1 MTPIG
6 RIVLVSVDVPVSLE
20 SALQRSI
27 ISSSLNHSY
36 ETHHTQQAAFHI
48 VCIPPTRYSCMP
60 IARCHNAVKIVTNKI
75 TVFIWIRRSTFQQ
88 HEFVTPG
95 QTLMFL
101 LTCGSMPNNFH
112 QYMCILELT
121 VDHLNAKQ
129 LPPIHVYSRTYC
141 GSSQWQT
148 TFTNTCVF

>member
-101 LTCGSMPNNFH
+101 LTCGSMPN
-112 QYMCILELT
+112 
-121 VDHLNAKQ
+121 KQ

-141 GSSQWQT
+141 GSSQCQT
-148 TFTNTCVF
+148 TSTNTCVF